1 MSNDECRRTRRRGQ
15 FEEVPAV
22 EEHGSVPEEGLQRR
36 QGVVNQRIGPYQ
48 QAIRAR
54 GGEEAEVVWNGVI
67 PVAGVCGN
75 GEKAVIPGH
84 VTNVP
89 LSWGRLET
97 VYLSM
102 AGARCSLLNTP
113 RDLRTKPVDVH
124 LGTSKS
130 GDSPYTSCMHLA

>member
-1 MSNDECRRTRRRGQ
+1 
-15 FEEVPAV
+15 VPAA

-54 GGEEAEVVWNGVI
+54 GGEEAEVVWNVF
-67 PVAGVCGN
+67 N
-75 GEKAVIPGH
+75 R
-84 VTNVP
+84 
-89 LSWGRLET
+89 GRLTT

-113 RDLRTKPVDVH
+113 GPADEAR
-124 LGTSKS
+124 
-130 GDSPYTSCMHLA
+130 